1 MGQAEARSAAPSPPA
16 MPLTGAALRAAQR
29 AARSGAAQG
38 QRSAPGILFGSLGGP
53 GFGAESPIPG
63 REKEY
68 QAFKDQAS
76 NQYAGGAA
84 YTAPPIDAER
94 RNRSP
99 GLTRN
104 FYDVAQA
111 DFKRPWG
118 MSAVATPEA
127 PPAGFS
133 AQAQGEFGAESP
145 IPGREKEYKAFK
157 DQASNQYAGGAAY
170 KAPPIDAE
178 RRNRSPGIST
188 NFYDVPQADF
198 KRPYGMGAGATLGAP
213 EAPPAGQAPAEFGA
227 ESPMPGREEEY
238 KAFKDRQASNPI
250 AGRAAS
256 PPPPIDADRK
266 KRSPGISRNFYD
278 RSQADFKRPFGT

>member
-1 MGQAEARSAAPSPPA
+1 MKWCRFAAQEPSGYGAAVGQAGARSAAPSPPA
-16 MPLTGAALRAAQR
+16 MPLTGAALRTAQR

-99 GLTRN
+99 GISSN
-104 FYDVAQA
+104 FYDVA
-111 DFKRPWG
+111 
-118 MSAVATPEA
+118 
-127 PPAGFS
+127 
-133 AQAQGEFGAESP
+133 
-145 IPGREKEYKAFK
+145 
-157 DQASNQYAGGAAY
+157 
-170 KAPPIDAE
+170 
-178 RRNRSPGIST
+178 
-188 NFYDVPQADF
+188 QADF

-266 KRSPGISRNFYD
+266 KRSPGISNNFYD

>member
-16 MPLTGAALRAAQR
+16 MPLTGAGLRAAQR
-29 AARSGAAQG
+29 VARSGAAQG
-38 QRSAPGILFGSLGGP
+38 QRSAPDTLFGSLGVP

-63 REKEY
+63 REREFA
-68 QAFKDQAS
+68 AFRDQAS
-76 NQYAGGAA
+76 NHYAGGAA
-84 YTAPPIDAER
+84 YKASPIDTER

-99 GLTRN
+99 GISNN

-118 MSAVATPEA
+118 MGAVATPEV

-145 IPGREKEYKAFK
+145 IPGREKEYKAFR
-157 DQASNQYAGGAAY
+157 DQASNHYAGGAAY

-178 RRNRSPGIST
+178 RRNRSPGISS
-188 NFYDVPQADF
+188 NFYEVAQADF

-213 EAPPAGQAPAEFGA
+213 EAPPAGQAPTEFGA
-227 ESPMPGREEEY
+227 ESPMPGREKEY
-238 KAFKDRQASNPI
+238 KAFKDQSNPI

-266 KRSPGISRNFYD
+266 KRSPGISNNFYD
-278 RSQADFKRPFGT
+278 RSQADFKRPHGT

>member
-99 GLTRN
+99 G
-104 FYDVAQA
+104 
-111 DFKRPWG
+111 
-118 MSAVATPEA
+118 
-127 PPAGFS
+127 
-133 AQAQGEFGAESP
+133 
-145 IPGREKEYKAFK
+145 I
-157 DQASNQYAGGAAY
+157 SN
-170 KAPPIDAE
+170 
-178 RRNRSPGIST
+178 
-188 NFYDVPQADF
+188 
-198 KRPYGMGAGATLGAP
+198 
-213 EAPPAGQAPAEFGA
+213 
-227 ESPMPGREEEY
+227 
-238 KAFKDRQASNPI
+238 
-250 AGRAAS
+250 
-256 PPPPIDADRK
+256 
-266 KRSPGISRNFYD
+266 NFYD